1 MKKLVF
7 MFVAMAAVSFAAC
20 KKTAPAE
27 AADSTK
33 DSAAVVEA
41 PATVDSA
48 AACCDS
54 AAACCDSAC
63 AQK

>member
-1 MKKLVF
+1 

-33 DSAAVVEA
+33 VDSAAVVEA